1 MVLTKEEFL
10 ANLKSRVGDDTSDEA
25 LKYLEDMTDTFNDLT
40 KKAQGNKKTD
50 EEWEKELK
58 AKDEEWRIKYRER
71 FFNSDASNGGKE
83 DDPLLSPPK
92 EEPKPEET
100 VTIDDLFSEKGSK

>member
-10 ANLKSRVGDDTSDEA
+10 ANLKSRVGEDTSDEA

-40 KKAQGNKKTD
+40 KKALGNKKTD

-71 FFNSDASNGGKE
+71 FFNSDASSGDN
-83 DDPLLSPPK
+83 DDPLLTPPK
-92 EEPKPEET
+92 DEPKPEET
-100 VTIDDLFSEKGSK
+100 VTYDDLFDEKGSK

>member
-10 ANLKSRVGDDTSDEA
+10 ANLKSRVGEDTSDEA

-40 KKAQGNKKTD
+40 KKALGNKKTD

-58 AKDEEWRIKYRER
+58 AKDEEWRVKYRER
-71 FFNSDASNGGKE
+71 FFNSDASISDN
-83 DDPLLSPPK
+83 DDPLLAPTK

-100 VTIDDLFSEKGSK
+100 ITIDDLFSEKGSK